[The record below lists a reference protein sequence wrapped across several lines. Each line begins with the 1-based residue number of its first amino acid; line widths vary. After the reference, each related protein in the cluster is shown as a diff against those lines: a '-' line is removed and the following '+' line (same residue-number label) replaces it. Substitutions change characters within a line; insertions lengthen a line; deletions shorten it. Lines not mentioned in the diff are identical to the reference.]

1 MLYIYRWF
9 EIRFSNGKTQK
20 LGMGL
25 CKFKAFC
32 NLCDE
37 GTTNEFSC
45 PGGTTGSTSST
56 NTQTESTSLNVNDK
70 YQH

>member
-1 MLYIYRWF
+1 
-9 EIRFSNGKTQK
+9 
-20 LGMGL
+20 MGL